1 MRMNFARSIG
11 YKFFFLPYLQ
21 LQYCFFQPVRFNQSL
36 GSQGLLQRFSAILK
50 LIPVIFLCAFPP
62 TILLRVGIF
71 LLMPE
76 LFPHYTLHN
85 FTPFASIL
93 LWFLFDATWAALLSC
108 GITALVGSVFSVNL
122 GIASALALT
131 FANGVVVNTTSDTLV
146 DIIFGI
152 AFGVLLGISF
162 NSAHAI
168 KQGGLGQATIATW
181 LAMITGLIIGFL
193 AGIVVGYWAGYL
205 LGTFYPIAQNQEN
218 IAGSVAGLIVG
229 GLTGCFS
236 TALLGLIVTRIVKD
250 REAVLAIG
258 VRIALVISF
267 AFSLAL
273 GIPAGDLGFHHDTFL
288 HGMSYGLEQEG
299 IVAVTFLLFF
309 QLSYYRL
316 PLYPF
321 YAYSTISAYLLSQRQ
336 RQPALY
342 SLRHSA
348 LHWDECTFLP
358 LPYLKELLL
367 LAAEQSLNETLEE
380 IRFIITNRPQQRWAA
395 QATTYEL
402 GLRDLERRTVLRDIS
417 QAHQSLSFLV
427 PTVVRELSPTAS
439 RVFRVLDDASR
450 AAASYQT
457 QMNKQD
463 RQNALG
469 QMAEYLQTLRPGGSF
484 KYMNLNQLLEAVVNR
499 WILLAEQ
506 GRETL
511 GSTSHGLYIDNPYVP
526 GRALDLRNPL
536 FVGRNDV
543 VQKLSQA
550 FHKPQRPT
558 FLLFGER
565 RMGKSSIIKQLPVLL
580 GPRYVPVFYDLQQSG
595 LLASAAAFFGNV
607 AASIERQMKD
617 RGMLVPTLERAW
629 LDSIQQSQ
637 GELPVYDQF
646 DRWLVLVEE
655 LLEQEERILILAFD
669 EFEQL
674 SDVETI
680 GRLNLKLLFN
690 WFRSVIQNRSRLALL
705 FSGAKMIGDMGRSWA
720 SYFVNVERIKVS
732 FLQRQDAHD
741 LIIRPVPYIFT
752 EEIAE
757 EIMRVTHCHP
767 FLIQA
772 ICKQV
777 IELLNSSS
785 YEQTTPQSVAEAQQE
800 VFENWS
806 AYFWNLWDTCD
817 EIQDACLCALL
828 ALTHADL
835 AQLIQYTTQP
845 PQAVLDALK
854 KLLIRDMVLLE
865 QDLYSIAVPMF
876 ATWMSQNI

>member
-1 MRMNFARSIG
+1 MKFARSIG
-11 YKFFFLPYLQ
+11 HKFLLAPYLQ
-21 LQYCFFQPVRFNQSL
+21 LQYCFFQPVRFNQNL
-36 GSQGLLQRFSAILK
+36 GSQGLLQRLSTILT

-62 TILLRVGIF
+62 TIIVRVAIF
-71 LLMPE
+71 LFMPD
-76 LFPHYTLHN
+76 LFPHYAIHN
-85 FTPFASIL
+85 FTPFAPML

-108 GITALVGSVFSVNL
+108 GVTALVGGVFSINL
-122 GIASALALT
+122 GIASALALS
-131 FANGVVVNTTSDTLV
+131 FANGVIVNTTSDTLV

-168 KQGGLGQATIATW
+168 KQGGLEQATIATW
-181 LAMITGLIIGFL
+181 FAIIVGLLIGFL
-193 AGIVVGYWAGYL
+193 AGIIVGYWTGYL
-205 LGTFYPIAQNQEN
+205 YGTFYPIAPDQDN
-218 IAGSVAGLIVG
+218 IAGSVVGLIVG

-236 TALLGLIVTRIVKD
+236 TALLGLIVRRIVKD
-250 REAVLAIG
+250 REAVLAVG
-258 VRIALVISF
+258 SRISLAIAM
-267 AFSLAL
+267 AFSLEL
-273 GIPAGDLGFHHDTFL
+273 GIPAGDLGFHHDTFFN
-288 HGMSYGLEQEG
+288 GIMYGLQQEG
-299 IVAVTFLLFF
+299 IVAVAFLLFF

-321 YAYSTISAYLLSQRQ
+321 SAYSTISAHLLSQR
-336 RQPALY
+336 RHQPALY

-358 LPYLKELLL
+358 LPRLKELLL
-367 LAAEQSLNETLEE
+367 LAAEQSLTETLEE
-380 IRFIITNRPQQRWAA
+380 ISFIITHRPQQRWAA
-395 QATTYEL
+395 KVTAYEL

-417 QAHQSLSFLV
+417 QAHQSLNLLV
-427 PTVVRELSPTAS
+427 PPVVRELSPTANKI
-439 RVFRVLDDASR
+439 FRVLDDASR

-457 QMNKQD
+457 QMDRQN

-469 QMAEYLQTLRPGGSF
+469 QMIDYLKMLHPSNSF
-484 KYMNLNQLLEAVVNR
+484 KYMDLNQLLEAVVNR

-506 GRETL
+506 GKETL
-511 GSTSHGLYIDNPYVP
+511 GSTSRELSIDNPYVP

-617 RGMLVPTLERAW
+617 RGMLVPTLERPW

-646 DRWLVLVEE
+646 DRWLALVEE

-674 SDVETI
+674 SEVESI
-680 GRLNLKLLFN
+680 GNLNLKLLFN

-720 SYFVNVERIKVS
+720 GYFVNVERIKVS
-732 FLQRQDAHD
+732 FLHEQDAHD
-741 LIIRPVPYIFT
+741 LIVRPVPHIFS
-752 EEIAE
+752 EEIAR

-772 ICKQV
+772 VCKQV
-777 IELLNSSS
+777 IELLNNVSR
-785 YEQTTPQSVAEAQQE
+785 EQATLRDVAEAQQE

-806 AYFWNLWDTCD
+806 AYFWDLWDNCD
-817 EIQDACLCALL
+817 ELQAACLRALL
-828 ALTHADL
+828 VLTCADL
-835 AQLIQYTTQP
+835 AHVTQYASQPTQS
-845 PQAVLDALK
+845 VLDALK
-854 KLLIRDMVLLE
+854 KLLIRDIVLLD
-865 QDLYSIAVPMF
+865 QDLFRIAVPMF
-876 ATWMSQNI
+876 ASWMSQNL